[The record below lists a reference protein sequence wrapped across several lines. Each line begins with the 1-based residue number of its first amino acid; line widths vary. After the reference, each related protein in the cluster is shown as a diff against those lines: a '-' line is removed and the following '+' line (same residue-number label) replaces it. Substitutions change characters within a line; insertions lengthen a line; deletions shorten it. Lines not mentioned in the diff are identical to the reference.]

1 MTKSTEVKP
10 GQFSSKTAGT
20 TGMKTVV
27 LMAVMATLS
36 LVGFGILGSSQEV
49 AFRWSRSTDAF
60 LLKDWIVV
68 SQGLGIGAGV
78 LGLAIAGLAWWFL
91 RNQRKIPL
99 AWIFGFGLI
108 WLVAFLGW
116 VGAGGI
122 VPITFLMA
130 GSLVFAVPI
139 MLGGMS
145 GILSERVGVVNIAI
159 EGQLLMGAFVSA
171 VVASLTG
178 NYLLAVILAM
188 VMSALLSMVLAV
200 FSIKYLV
207 DQIIVGVVLNVLVI
221 SVTDFLFS
229 QWLNDN
235 PSEVNQPGTLS
246 FLPIPGLSSIP
257 ILGPVL
263 FNHRLTVYLVFL
275 LVPLIWFLI
284 FRTKAGLRL
293 RSVGEYPMAADT
305 VGINVAMTRFFY
317 VTLGGAIA
325 GLGGA
330 AISIGNVGPFVK
342 EMSAG
347 FGFIAL
353 ATVILGR
360 WQPFT
365 VAAAALLFGFASVF
379 RIWAGDTGTGI
390 PSDFITMIPYLV
402 TIIAVAGFVGRVRPP
417 AASGKAYVKE

>member
-1 MTKSTEVKP
+1 VSQSSEMRP
-10 GQFSSKTAGT
+10 GQFSSQMAGA
-20 TGMKTVV
+20 TGMKTMI
-27 LMAVMATLS
+27 LMAVMSTLS
-36 LVGFGILGSSQEV
+36 LVVFGVFGSSEGV
-49 AFRWSRSTDAF
+49 AFRWSRPTDAF
-60 LLKDWIVV
+60 LLNDWVIESRV
-68 SQGLGIGAGV
+68 LGIAAGV
-78 LGLAIAGLAWWFL
+78 LGFAIAGLAWRFMSQ
-91 RNQRKIPL
+91 RNKMPL
-99 AWIFGFGLI
+99 AWSVAFGFI

-159 EGQLLMGAFVSA
+159 EGQLLVGAFVSA

-221 SVTDFLFS
+221 GVTDFLFS

-235 PSEVNQPGTLS
+235 PSEVNQPGTLP

-284 FRTKAGLRL
+284 FRTRAGLRL
-293 RSVGEYPMAADT
+293 RSVGEYPIAADT

-330 AISIGNVGPFVK
+330 AISVGNVGPFVK

-417 AASGKAYVKE
+417 AASGKAYIKE

>member
-1 MTKSTEVKP
+1 
-10 GQFSSKTAGT
+10 
-20 TGMKTVV
+20 MKTVV

>member
-99 AWIFGFGLI
+99 AWSFGFGLI

>member
-1 MTKSTEVKP
+1 MSTVEVAP
-10 GQFSSKTAGT
+10 GQFSAQFGRAGGSKTAI
-20 TGMKTVV
+20 
-27 LMAVMATLS
+27 LMGAMAAVS
-36 LVGFGILGSSQEV
+36 LVFFGFMASNDSV
-49 AFRWSRSTDAF
+49 AFRLSGSSDLIA
-60 LLKDWIVV
+60 LSDVV
-68 SQGLGIGAGV
+68 VAANLLGIGAGV
-78 LGLAIAGLAWWFL
+78 IGFGIAGVAWWL
-91 RNQRKIPL
+91 GRRSRKLPT
-99 AWIFGFGLI
+99 AWSLLFGFV
-108 WLVAFLGW
+108 WLLSFLGW
-116 VGAGGI
+116 VGAGGV
-122 VPITFLMA
+122 VPITFLLA

-139 MLGGMS
+139 ILGAMS

-159 EGQLLMGAFVSA
+159 EGQLLLGAFVSA
-171 VVASLTG
+171 VIASLTE
-178 NYLLAVILAM
+178 NYVLAVVMAM
-188 VMSALLSMVLAV
+188 VLAASLSMVLAV

-229 QWLNDN
+229 QWLNDD
-235 PSEVNQPGTLS
+235 PSEVNQPGTLP
-246 FLPIPGLSSIP
+246 FLPIPGLSALP
-257 ILGPVL
+257 ILGPVF

-293 RSVGEYPMAADT
+293 RAVGEYPLAADT
-305 VGINVAMTRFFY
+305 VGINVGLTRFFY

-330 AISIGNVGPFVK
+330 AISVGSVGPFVK

-365 VAAAALLFGFASVF
+365 AAAAALLFGFASVF
-379 RIWAGDTGTGI
+379 RIWAGDTDTGI

-417 AASGKAYVKE
+417 ASVGKPYVKE

>member
-1 MTKSTEVKP
+1 MSVNSEVKP
-10 GQFSSKTAGT
+10 GQFSSQIVESTSSKV
-20 TGMKTVV
+20 VV
-27 LMAVMATLS
+27 LMGAMAAVAF
-36 LVGFGILGSSQEV
+36 VVFGLFGSSEVV
-49 AFRWSRSTDAF
+49 AFRWSRPTDVF
-60 LLKDWIVV
+60 VLDDWVV
-68 SQGLGIGAGV
+68 ISRT
-78 LGLAIAGLAWWFL
+78 LGLVSGAIGFGVAGLAWWFVSQQKKL
-91 RNQRKIPL
+91 PQVWNFVFSL
-99 AWIFGFGLI
+99 V

-116 VGAGGI
+116 VGAGGV

-159 EGQLLMGAFVSA
+159 EGQLLMGAFTST

-178 NYLLAVILAM
+178 NYWLAVSLAM
-188 VMSALLSMVLAV
+188 GMSALLSMVLAV

-235 PSEVNQPGTLS
+235 PSELNQPGTLP
-246 FLPIPGLSSIP
+246 FLPVPGLSSIP

-305 VGINVAMTRFFY
+305 VGINVGMTRFLY

-330 AISIGNVGPFVK
+330 AISVGNVGPFVK